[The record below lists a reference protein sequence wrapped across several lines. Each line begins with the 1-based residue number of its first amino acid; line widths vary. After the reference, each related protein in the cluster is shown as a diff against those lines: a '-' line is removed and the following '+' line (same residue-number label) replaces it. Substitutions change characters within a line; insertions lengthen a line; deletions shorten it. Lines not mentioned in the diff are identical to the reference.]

1 MPARRPKSLLG
12 RYKTYKAYREPGR
25 YEKRLQALL
34 EKKQKIE
41 TLETLIKAYEKTD
54 PGYAQTL
61 SKRVNEVRQQLKVLS
76 TIEPMN
82 NLKPRSPG
90 KK

>member
-1 MPARRPKSLLG
+1 MNAGRPKSLPG
-12 RYKTYKAYREPGR
+12 RFKTYKAYHEPGR
-25 YEKRLQALL
+25 HEKRLQALL

-54 PGYAQTL
+54 PEYVQDL

-76 TIEPMN
+76 TIDPDEYLGP
-82 NLKPRSPG
+82 
-90 KK
+90 